1 MDKQIYPYILLIPFI
16 GVFFLIYYL
25 IDHHLE
31 ENGKKIKYITFT
43 LMIIF
48 CSIYFILANI
58 MMFNPNADLG
68 ILYELIMRYAKTGDF
83 INVYKAHAASDY
95 LAIYPNNHM
104 VFFLLAIFNR
114 ALYYLHLLKYS
125 LYACANLSALCVSFS
140 LINTWLISKQ
150 IFDNKKSLFIVLLV
164 GSFVPLSLYSCYFY
178 TDTLALPFFTGALCL
193 YVKAIRLKDMKKS
206 MIFMILSAIV
216 FALGYKMKGSLA
228 VPFLTGIIYNF
239 IKFHWK
245 KSLALS
251 LCFILVFTCSLKM
264 INMSFEYLGI
274 YNETRAKLH
283 EFPFEHWVNMGLRD
297 PGGFSKEQY
306 RFTFR
311 LKDAKTKKIENR
323 KLLKSTLN
331 KKINDGSLI
340 THLNIKTIYIWSE
353 ADYHV
358 KKQVWVTPLNPHTFG
373 FESYIRLSHPDAR
386 VYNLFKSGKFE
397 RKLFDIYTRCF
408 QLMLL
413 IMFIIGTFKTLIKPN
428 KDERLIFQ
436 GITIG
441 IAIFLLIWEA
451 RSRYLLSL
459 TPAMLLLMVYS
470 FEDLL
475 QLIRRGHE

>member
-1 MDKQIYPYILLIPFI
+1 
-16 GVFFLIYYL
+16 
-25 IDHHLE
+25 
-31 ENGKKIKYITFT
+31 
-43 LMIIF
+43 
-48 CSIYFILANI
+48 
-58 MMFNPNADLG
+58 
-68 ILYELIMRYAKTGDF
+68 
-83 INVYKAHAASDY
+83 
-95 LAIYPNNHM
+95 
-104 VFFLLAIFNR
+104 
-114 ALYYLHLLKYS
+114 
-125 LYACANLSALCVSFS
+125 
-140 LINTWLISKQ
+140 
-150 IFDNKKSLFIVLLV
+150 
-164 GSFVPLSLYSCYFY
+164 
-178 TDTLALPFFTGALCL
+178 
-193 YVKAIRLKDMKKS
+193 
-206 MIFMILSAIV
+206 
-216 FALGYKMKGSLA
+216 
-228 VPFLTGIIYNF
+228 
-239 IKFHWK
+239 
-245 KSLALS
+245 
-251 LCFILVFTCSLKM
+251 
-264 INMSFEYLGI
+264 MSFEYLGI

-373 FESYIRLSHPDAR
+373 FESYIRLSHPDSR